1 MTDHHLISPVIR
13 RLYPELDPGQ
23 LELIGHIAGPTL
35 GVAGPGAGKTLALA
49 LRAANILLLEKA
61 QPSELLLCTYNT
73 DAAVE
78 LRRRLE
84 TVTNAAGYTGDLA
97 LTRVSTIHSLC
108 GKFLAA
114 HSEPAAFKPGFR
126 LLDRDQQWRF
136 LYQQFDQI
144 FGPDLACLGDRGW
157 HQPQAVVRNA
167 LEYFDRMCEEMIMPL
182 DLINSAGEFP
192 MALGHCYQ
200 RYENLLL
207 ELGQADFA
215 HLQKWTALLLYRNED
230 VADRLAADVRYLMC
244 DEFQDTSFVQWA
256 ILRRLAVA
264 HGNLCVVGDDDQCLY
279 RFRGARVG
287 NILQFPSRQPGCR
300 TVELNV
306 NYRSHPSIVRAYD
319 SWMAS
324 ADWSNPVADGEP
336 FRHAKTIVPHDSGR
350 YGDYPAVI
358 AVDGLD
364 HEDEGRQL
372 SQLLRFLKQRGVIR
386 EYGQVALLLHSVRDG
401 VAGPYQDLLES
412 SNIPVRCVSAGSGRT
427 GSGQRPTMGA
437 VTVTTIH
444 QAKGREWPVVIVGSL
459 NFSNPHVDPVGYAL
473 RPHFRRPEQEPAHRI
488 ATFDQMRQH
497 YVACSR
503 PKDLLVLTASGTV
516 HPRFETLW
524 KEAPRWRS
532 LNSIQLSALAGQ
544 RFRDSGGEPSPDPPT
559 PPEQIHRLRR
569 IDVRLRSRCP

>member
-1 MTDHHLISPVIR
+1 MTDNPRISPVIR
-13 RLYPELDPGQ
+13 RLYPELDHGQ
-23 LELIGHIAGPTL
+23 LELIGHFDGPTV
-35 GVAGPGAGKTLALA
+35 GIARPGAGKTLALA
-49 LRAANILLLEKA
+49 LRAANILLLGEA

-84 TVTNAAGYTGDLA
+84 TVTSAAGYTGDIT

-108 GKFLAA
+108 GKFLAS
-114 HSEPAAFKPGFR
+114 HSERAALKPDFR

-136 LYQQFDQI
+136 LYQRFDEI
-144 FGPDLACLGDRGW
+144 FGPDLANLDGRGW
-157 HQPQAVVRNA
+157 HQPHAVVRNA

-182 DLINSAGEFP
+182 DLISSTGQFL
-192 MALGHCYQ
+192 MALGSSYQ

-207 ELGQADFA
+207 ELGLADFA
-215 HLQKWTALLLYRNED
+215 YLQKWVALLLYRNDD
-230 VADRLAADVRYLMC
+230 VADRLATDVRYLMC
-244 DEFQDTSFVQWA
+244 DEYQDTSFVQWA
-256 ILRRLAVA
+256 ILRRLAQA

-279 RFRGARVG
+279 RFRGASVG
-287 NILQFPSRQPGCR
+287 SILRFPNRQPGCR

-324 ADWSNPVADGEP
+324 ADWSNPLATGES
-336 FRHAKTIVPHDSGR
+336 FRRAKTVVPHDPGR
-350 YGDYPAVI
+350 YDDYPAVI
-358 AVDGLD
+358 AVDGRD

-372 SQLLRFLKQRGVIR
+372 SQLLRFLKKRGVIR
-386 EYGQVALLLHSVRDG
+386 EYGQAALLLHSVRDE
-401 VAGPYQDLLES
+401 VAGPYQDMLES

-427 GSGQRPTMGA
+427 GSAQRPSMGA

-459 NFSNPHVDPVGYAL
+459 NFNNPHVDLVGHAL
-473 RPHFRRPEQEPAHRI
+473 RSHFRRSDQEPAYRI

-503 PKDLLVLTASGTV
+503 PKDLLVLTSSGGV
-516 HPRFETLW
+516 HPRFEALW
-524 KEAPRWRS
+524 KNAPRWQS
-532 LNSIQLSALAGQ
+532 LDSIQLSALASQ
-544 RFRDSGGEPSPDPPT
+544 RFRDDHSEPCPDPTT
-559 PPEQIHRLRR
+559 PLRQIPRLRR
-569 IDVRLRSRCP
+569 IDVRLQIPCS